1 MIDAM
6 VAEQT
11 RSVQRMGGMEALDA
25 PYTEIGFG
33 AMIRKRAG
41 WLCALFLG
49 EMLTATAMGHFES
62 EIERAVVL
70 SLFIPLII
78 SSGGNSG
85 NWRRRSSS
93 APALREI
100 ALRDWWRVRCASSRR

>member
-1 MIDAM
+1 
-6 VAEQT
+6 
-11 RSVQRMGGMEALDA
+11 MEALDA
-25 PYTEIGFG
+25 PYIEIGFG

-70 SLFIPLII
+70 ALFIPLII
-78 SSGGNSG
+78 SSGRQLRAAR
-85 NWRRRSSS
+85 RRRSSS
-93 APALREI
+93 AP
-100 ALRDWWRVRCASSRR
+100 WRCARSRCATGGAWRCASSRPG